1 VMLLLKTLYEHNKKE
16 VILYLKFSI
25 VSALSATYCYY
36 VINSASSDS
45 RDSEKLLYQSFQ
57 FIIALTIFCLAQLK
71 SLEICGPVIENRV
84 HLIRGKL
91 FNKLQKIEL
100 QEVESIGT
108 TKIISHISSDTLNIS
123 QIATPLAFAGQS
135 FILSGIASIYLFY
148 ISTSAFL
155 LTALVCSLA
164 IWAFLSHSKQV
175 NSALDSAQRQA
186 SEMQEHVISLV
197 DGFKELK
204 LSHSKAKDAVK
215 EAVQSSAASIEY
227 KLTAHKALSR
237 DFILSQF
244 ALYAL
249 LGTMAF
255 IVPLLNS
262 TGSENVSESV
272 AAVMFLV
279 SPLFGMVAT
288 VPQIIAANMSATNL
302 QEFEKLL
309 DSLTRDTNNP
319 NTSSASYNFKDST
332 SDQDKNEF
340 NSFENITLNKV
351 QFAYDKSNAGFNIG
365 PLDLIITK
373 GEVIFITGNNGAGK
387 TTLLKIITG
396 LYKPTSGEI
405 LCNGMSVWP
414 ERVTSFRSL
423 YAVVFSNF
431 YLFKKLYGINKID
444 PEWTK
449 LWLDRLQL
457 TSKIKLV
464 NGKFSTTKLS
474 TGQRK
479 RLALFSALAEKKP
492 ILILDE
498 WAADQDPGFRLFF
511 YSEIL
516 PYIKNENVTIIA
528 ITHDETYFNF
538 ADRRLHLE
546 LGILTQINKA

>member
-1 VMLLLKTLYEHNKKE
+1 MLLLKTIYENNKKE

-36 VINSASSDS
+36 VINSISPETKET
-45 RDSEKLLYQSFQ
+45 EKSLYLTIQ
-57 FIIALTIFCLAQLK
+57 FTIALTIFCLAQLK
-71 SLEICGPVIENRV
+71 SLEICGPIIENRV
-84 HLIRGKL
+84 HLIREKL

-100 QEVESIGT
+100 QDVESIGT
-108 TKIISHISSDTLNIS
+108 SRIISHISNDTLNIS

-135 FILSGIASIYLFY
+135 FILSCIAGVYLFY

-155 LTALVCSLA
+155 LTALVCFLA
-164 IWAFLSHSKQV
+164 IWAFLSHSNQV
-175 NSALDSAQRQA
+175 NSALESAQRQA

-204 LSHSKAKDAVK
+204 LSKPKAIDAVN

-227 KLTAHKALSR
+227 KLTAHKALSK

-255 IVPLLNS
+255 VVPLINT
-262 TGSENVSESV
+262 TGYKDVSDNV

-288 VPQIIAANMSATNL
+288 VPQIISANLSASNL
-302 QEFEKLL
+302 QEFENLL
-309 DSLTRDTNNP
+309 DSLAKESNNS
-319 NTSSASYNFKDST
+319 NTKST
-332 SDQDKNEF
+332 SHDNLKTESNYTDNEPLTF
-340 NSFENITLNKV
+340 DNLTLKEVKFE
-351 QFAYDKSNAGFNIG
+351 YDKTSTAFNIG
-365 PLDLIITK
+365 PVDLKIKK

-387 TTLLKIITG
+387 TTLIKILTG
-396 LYKPTSGEI
+396 LYEPTSGKI
-405 LCNGMSVWP
+405 FFNDKNVWP
-414 ERVTSFRSL
+414 DNILHFRSL

-431 YLFKKLYGINKID
+431 YLFKKLYGINEMD
-444 PEWTK
+444 PDWTN

-457 TSKIKLV
+457 SNKVKLT

-479 RLALFSALAEKKP
+479 R
-492 ILILDE
+492 
-498 WAADQDPGFRLFF
+498 
-511 YSEIL
+511 
-516 PYIKNENVTIIA
+516 
-528 ITHDETYFNF
+528 
-538 ADRRLHLE
+538 
-546 LGILTQINKA
+546 

>member
-1 VMLLLKTLYEHNKKE
+1 VGEETKDTEKS
-16 VILYLKFSI
+16 LYLTI
-25 VSALSATYCYY
+25 
-36 VINSASSDS
+36 
-45 RDSEKLLYQSFQ
+45 Q
-57 FIIALTIFCLAQLK
+57 FTIALTIFCLAQLR
-71 SLEICGPVIENRV
+71 SLEICGPIIENRV
-84 HLIRGKL
+84 HLIREKL

-100 QEVESIGT
+100 QDVESIGT
-108 TKIISHISSDTLNIS
+108 SRIISHISNDTLNIS

-135 FILSGIASIYLFY
+135 FILSCIASVYLLY

-155 LTALVCSLA
+155 LTALVCLLA
-164 IWAFLSHSKQV
+164 IWTFLSHSNQV
-175 NSALDSAQRQA
+175 NSALESAQRQA

-204 LSHSKAKDAVK
+204 LSQPKSRDAVN

-227 KLTAHKALSR
+227 KLTAHKALSK

-255 IVPLLNS
+255 IVPLINT
-262 TGSENVSESV
+262 TGYKDVNESV

-288 VPQIIAANMSATNL
+288 VPQIIAANLSASNL
-302 QEFEKLL
+302 LEFEKLL
-309 DSLTRDTNNP
+309 DSLAKDNN
-319 NTSSASYNFKDST
+319 NSNAKST
-332 SDQDKNEF
+332 FHNNLKAESNHSDNELHIF
-340 NSFENITLNKV
+340 NNITFKEV
-351 QFAYDKSNAGFNIG
+351 KFEYDKTSAAFNIG
-365 PLDLIITK
+365 PVDLKIKK

-387 TTLLKIITG
+387 TTLIKILTG
-396 LYKPTSGEI
+396 LYKPTSGEVFF
-405 LCNGMSVWP
+405 NDMNVWP
-414 ERVTSFRSL
+414 DNVLQFRSL

-431 YLFKKLYGINKID
+431 YLFKKLYGVNDID
-444 PEWTK
+444 PDWTQ

-457 TSKIKLV
+457 SNKVKLI
-464 NGKFSTTKLS
+464 NGNFSTTKLS

-479 RLALFSALAEKKP
+479 RLALFAALAEKKP

-516 PYIKNENVTIIA
+516 PFIKKENITIIA

-546 LGILTQINKA
+546 SGIVTQTDKT